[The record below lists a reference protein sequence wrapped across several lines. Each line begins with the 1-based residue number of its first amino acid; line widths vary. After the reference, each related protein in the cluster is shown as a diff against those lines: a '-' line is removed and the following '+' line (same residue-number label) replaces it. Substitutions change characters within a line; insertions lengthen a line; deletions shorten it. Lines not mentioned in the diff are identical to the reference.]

1 MLHVSPIYVKPG
13 MKMFDLIED
22 NPTLLLMMQH
32 FDFDFKV
39 GDLSVGQ
46 LCMEKGISEKLF
58 VSMSNIY
65 NGFRPKDNPIESKE
79 DVLIVV
85 EFLRRSHDYYRHDK
99 YPQISEYIRQ
109 LQEKHPCKELEL
121 LDKFF
126 NEYFDEV
133 IEHLDYEDNVAFP
146 YFEKL
151 VSSENKSNSEA
162 YSALEYSEHHTDIE
176 LKLKDIKNLLLKY
189 VIIDND
195 LNLRRKLLFSLYELE
210 YDLYI
215 HSLIEET
222 ILIPFGYSTEKK
234 HGQT

>member
-1 MLHVSPIYVKPG
+1 
-13 MKMFDLIED
+13 MFNLIEE

-32 FDFDFKV
+32 FDLDFKV

-46 LCMEKGISEKLF
+46 LCKEKNISEKLF
-58 VSMSNIY
+58 IAMANLY
-65 NGFRPKDNPIESKE
+65 NGFKPKENPIESRE
-79 DVLIVV
+79 DVLQVV
-85 EFLRRSHDYYRHDK
+85 EFLRRSHDFYREDK

-151 VSSENKSNSEA
+151 ISNEINSKTEV
-162 YSALEYSEHHTDIE
+162 YSALEYREHHTDIE
-176 LKLKDIKNLLLKY
+176 LKLKDIKYLLLKY
-189 VIIDND
+189 VVIEND
-195 LNLRRKLLFSLYELE
+195 LSLRRELIFSLYELE

-222 ILIPFGYSTEKK
+222 ILIPFGYNMEKK
-234 HGQT
+234 HEQG